1 MSSLKDLIW
10 DQETL
15 GSRLSLSNSKK
26 TVCNTGNK
34 PSSGS
39 GSGSGSGSDSDGR
52 TGSGSNSETNS
63 ENEKKKKSKK
73 NSNDESKSNSESSTY
88 SSTNDDDS
96 NSEESDQKKNG
107 ECTARATLNLQNF
120 KKEIRIPT
128 KVENICSEI
137 YLGVTLQ
144 NSVGDGQ
151 QNGWVYDLWSGDI
164 ISPSEGSKWT
174 EYGEECAQGDIIT
187 LIIDP
192 QKKTISFEKN
202 KKNFGV
208 AFHKIPENINLIL
221 DIWKKG
227 DQITLL

>member
-34 PSSGS
+34 SSS
-39 GSGSGSGSDSDGR
+39 DSDSDSDGNS
-52 TGSGSNSETNS
+52 GSGTNS
-63 ENEKKKKSKK
+63 ENEKKKKKSKK
-73 NSNDESKSNSESSTY
+73 NSNSESKSNSESSTY
-88 SSTNDDDS
+88 SSSSDEDS

-107 ECTARATLNLQNF
+107 ECTARVKLNLHDL
-120 KKEIRIPT
+120 KKEIRIRA

-137 YLGVTLQ
+137 YFGVTLQ

-164 ISPSEGSKWT
+164 ISPFEGSKWT
-174 EYGEECAQGDIIT
+174 EYGEECTQGDIIT

-192 QKKTISFEKN
+192 QNKTISFEKN

-208 AFHKIPENINLIL
+208 AFKTIPENISLIL